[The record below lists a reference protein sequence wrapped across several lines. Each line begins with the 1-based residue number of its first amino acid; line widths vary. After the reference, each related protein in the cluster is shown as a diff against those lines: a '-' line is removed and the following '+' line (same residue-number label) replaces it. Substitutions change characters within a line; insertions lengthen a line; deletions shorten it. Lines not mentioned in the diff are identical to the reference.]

1 MVLGNLF
8 NIAKNPILHYL
19 SRFAKN
25 LSPEH
30 LKLSFVKGEGELTN
44 LELNEEA
51 IMQLLDLPTWLRLRS
66 ARCNRVC
73 IRCQWTKL
81 QKQPL
86 CLTLDEVTVE
96 IEALDSPRP
105 PHSSDTA
112 SYKDKT
118 SDGRYSFA
126 DKVIDGIDLC
136 VNSVAIVFVAKAFR
150 ASIQLSRV
158 HLYSV
163 LPTWTKGDLKFTYL
177 RSRARDQILLF
188 KEVVWETTRFE
199 AGNSEDWGGTLVR
212 LITNTSRIRLTM
224 KKNLAD
230 SRIVASRLELLLD
243 DLLWVL
249 TVSQLEATVMFVKS
263 LQKSVEKSKQQSKQL
278 AKKKLE
284 QSLGPG
290 PSVPSQHRLSHASA
304 LSPAQ
309 QLQQQRQSAA
319 SGASSESSSELAF
332 RRFDILETSYHLH
345 TGRVDLHFCEESSSD
360 SKLSESS
367 VVNGAIQL
375 TLLNIG
381 FHLYPMHPFTA
392 GRSGRWLQHT
402 EANEKADRWH
412 YQRVEALGGG
422 CQTDQLIE
430 SCVTVSLQDF
440 CMGCVT
446 STDASKN
453 NKAPFLASDK
463 ARLQLPRNT
472 VTAFVDFTEF
482 FYPATVDA
490 AAPLPCLYAHLSPL
504 HLRLDFD
511 TLIWL
516 NAFSLKLSKNL
527 EQLQIQSSGS
537 SEPLHVLAESIF
549 PRLLIPAKAAPE
561 QQPPQ
566 LHQVRPT
573 VLEAQADSVTISND
587 PAGFADSLAAA
598 ISAADASTGDF
609 PGDPDFDWL
618 PFRVALAEA
627 AASAGPAA
635 PPSSVWHL
643 RCPRLWCDFAAPGA
657 DARRTRRQPCL
668 DAGRVDAFLAAG
680 SSPDCFAVLLDLPS
694 DPGRELRLALTHLQ
708 YLFLL
713 RMGEDFA
720 DFADCLQR
728 DRRGM
733 RLPDRPPGPV
743 AAVWLPI
750 PRARLRLLLDPACPA
765 SASDSCCSSS
775 ASGDSSDAD
784 TDPGSEDAASF
795 ARQAVNNSCSAEGP
809 PGAPAYAASAPVE
822 FLVSG
827 ASSSPSTA
835 SASSPSAS
843 PIAVARQQQHHHQQ
857 QQQSNAPQQ
866 FVERLGRRLVAS
878 AKHRG
883 SAASLD
889 SGGSDVGDDWERVSV
904 SSDDLSAS
912 EVQQRRLQLLE
923 EAEAAAQAAAQAGAC
938 LAVPGLS
945 AADNVDNDEDEDE
958 TTGGGGGGGSE
969 VRLPSLTGGLLGSSV
984 LVTVDHAGSLVRI
997 ASRRVGLAAADD
1009 ANSRVALSAAL
1020 TARQPRVDVLD
1031 DLGSG
1036 DGLQAEPA
1044 RLRVRVYIDEARTLE
1059 DPGNSE
1065 VFVQAADLSLSAGLS
1080 VLAGLGD
1087 FFEDEKLLPAL
1098 PMRLLVEAVK
1108 AELVSDQPC
1117 LNATCPGEHP
1127 SVQLEAPG
1135 CLSMLR
1141 GTDNVMRIVVPTDQ
1155 PRPDSVCSSCLKQN
1169 KQQKQSQAAD
1179 SDELAKRLARCQAE
1193 LAAVRAERDDL
1204 LRRLGSSESSRL

>member
-1 MVLGNLF
+1 
-8 NIAKNPILHYL
+8 
-19 SRFAKN
+19 
-25 LSPEH
+25 
-30 LKLSFVKGEGELTN
+30 
-44 LELNEEA
+44 
-51 IMQLLDLPTWLRLRS
+51 
-66 ARCNRVC
+66 
-73 IRCQWTKL
+73 
-81 QKQPL
+81 
-86 CLTLDEVTVE
+86 
-96 IEALDSPRP
+96 
-105 PHSSDTA
+105 
-112 SYKDKT
+112 
-118 SDGRYSFA
+118 
-126 DKVIDGIDLC
+126 
-136 VNSVAIVFVAKAFR
+136 
-150 ASIQLSRV
+150 
-158 HLYSV
+158 
-163 LPTWTKGDLKFTYL
+163 
-177 RSRARDQILLF
+177 
-188 KEVVWETTRFE
+188 
-199 AGNSEDWGGTLVR
+199 
-212 LITNTSRIRLTM
+212 
-224 KKNLAD
+224 
-230 SRIVASRLELLLD
+230 
-243 DLLWVL
+243 
-249 TVSQLEATVMFVKS
+249 
-263 LQKSVEKSKQQSKQL
+263 
-278 AKKKLE
+278 
-284 QSLGPG
+284 
-290 PSVPSQHRLSHASA
+290 
-304 LSPAQ
+304 
-309 QLQQQRQSAA
+309 
-319 SGASSESSSELAF
+319 
-332 RRFDILETSYHLH
+332 
-345 TGRVDLHFCEESSSD
+345 
-360 SKLSESS
+360 
-367 VVNGAIQL
+367 
-375 TLLNIG
+375 
-381 FHLYPMHPFTA
+381 
-392 GRSGRWLQHT
+392 
-402 EANEKADRWH
+402 
-412 YQRVEALGGG
+412 
-422 CQTDQLIE
+422 
-430 SCVTVSLQDF
+430 
-440 CMGCVT
+440 
-446 STDASKN
+446 
-453 NKAPFLASDK
+453 
-463 ARLQLPRNT
+463 
-472 VTAFVDFTEF
+472 
-482 FYPATVDA
+482 
-490 AAPLPCLYAHLSPL
+490 
-504 HLRLDFD
+504 
-511 TLIWL
+511 
-516 NAFSLKLSKNL
+516 
-527 EQLQIQSSGS
+527 
-537 SEPLHVLAESIF
+537 
-549 PRLLIPAKAAPE
+549 
-561 QQPPQ
+561 
-566 LHQVRPT
+566 
-573 VLEAQADSVTISND
+573 
-587 PAGFADSLAAA
+587 
-598 ISAADASTGDF
+598 
-609 PGDPDFDWL
+609 
-618 PFRVALAEA
+618 
-627 AASAGPAA
+627 
-635 PPSSVWHL
+635 
-643 RCPRLWCDFAAPGA
+643 
-657 DARRTRRQPCL
+657 
-668 DAGRVDAFLAAG
+668 
-680 SSPDCFAVLLDLPS
+680 
-694 DPGRELRLALTHLQ
+694 
-708 YLFLL
+708 
-713 RMGEDFA
+713 
-720 DFADCLQR
+720 
-728 DRRGM
+728 
-733 RLPDRPPGPV
+733 
-743 AAVWLPI
+743 
-750 PRARLRLLLDPACPA
+750 
-765 SASDSCCSSS
+765 
-775 ASGDSSDAD
+775 
-784 TDPGSEDAASF
+784 
-795 ARQAVNNSCSAEGP
+795 AVNNSCSAEGP